1 MSARTHARKDASSE
15 AMQAPR
21 LRTLLLTD
29 LCDSTALVERIG
41 DNAAAA
47 LFREHDRLV
56 VKLQQQWRGRLIDR
70 SDGLLLLFDRPID
83 GLGFALDYARGLK
96 AMSDAHA
103 LILCARQGLHVGEVL
118 TWRNSDEAVSI
129 GAKPLEVEGLA
140 KPTAARLMS
149 MARPGQILISAV
161 AESLTHRA
169 ARELG
174 ERVERILWKSHGRWR
189 FKGVP
194 TPMEIYEVG
203 EVGLTP
209 LRTPKNSAKAW
220 RDVPLWRRPAALAT
234 EVALIVLTAGI
245 LWVIGRPEP
254 AIAFAE
260 RDWVV
265 VGDLHNLTD
274 SAVLDDPLQQALRL
288 SLQQSKH
295 VNLVSEKRAH
305 DMLELMK
312 QSDRA
317 KIDRALGA
325 QIALRSGAKALILPS
340 VADVGGNLRVTV
352 EVIDPVTQATIYMYH
367 SEGRGQRSLLSS
379 IDAVS
384 SNLRAGLGETLASI
398 KVNSAPLPRVSTA
411 NMDAL
416 NAYALA
422 QREFGTGHYRRA
434 RDYYMRAVELD
445 PTFALANVGVAR
457 CNYYLEEPLLG
468 LPYLEKA
475 LSFREKLPPR
485 EQVYLDA
492 WYAQIKDPINAYE
505 KWMQMANLYPDDFAA
520 AENTA
525 YALEARN
532 RYSEALVYAKS
543 AASSRYEYDPL
554 ALELLG
560 RMQLALGKKKEA
572 LAAFRSARASGLAS
586 AAVWEAITLAVM
598 GDFPAA
604 HAIWPDE
611 KRLDVAY
618 FDQVSIYIDEGR
630 SDKALPEIQRLSN
643 GIEHTSTRY
652 RQSVVAMAAAQ
663 YAQGQH
669 AEVLATIKATVP
681 EALASISTSA
691 DGFSQRSNAV
701 VAASLALLGQRLGHA
716 ATAKAVLQTLMAKPE
731 LAKMPSVA
739 ELVLLLQARTALLEG
754 RASEA
759 VQLLKP
765 RLDGTEAYQYHVVL
779 KEAYTSLNDQRSA
792 ANESRWLKNAHGRA
806 YAEFGGCGW
815 CQQPMNVFD
824 AMKAGG
830 K

>member
-1 MSARTHARKDASSE
+1 MSPRTHARKDASSE
-15 AMQAPR
+15 AIQAPR

-96 AMSDAHA
+96 AMGDARA
-103 LILCARQGLHVGEVL
+103 LTLCARQGLHVGEVL

-149 MARPGQILISAV
+149 MARPGQILLSAV

-174 ERVERILWKSHGRWR
+174 DRGERILWKSHGRWR

-234 EVALIVLTAGI
+234 EVVLILVTAGV
-245 LWVIGRPEP
+245 LWFFGRPEP

-274 SAVLDDPLQQALRL
+274 TPMLDEPLQQALRL

-295 VNLVSEKRAH
+295 VNLISEKRAH
-305 DMLELMK
+305 DMLELMR
-312 QSDRA
+312 QSDLA
-317 KIDRALGA
+317 KVDRALGA
-325 QIALRSGAKALILPS
+325 QIAMRSGAKALILPS
-340 VADVGGNLRVTV
+340 VADVGGNLRFTV
-352 EVIDPVTQATIYMYH
+352 EVIDPATQATVYMYK
-367 SEGRGQRSLLSS
+367 SEGRGQRTLLSS
-379 IDAVS
+379 IDIVS
-384 SNLRAGLGETLASI
+384 SNLREGLGETLASI
-398 KVNSAPLPRVSTA
+398 KANSAPLPSVSTA
-411 NMDAL
+411 NMNAL
-416 NAYALA
+416 NAYALG
-422 QREFGTGHYRRA
+422 QREFGVGHYLRA
-434 RDYYMRAVELD
+434 RDYYLRAVELD

-457 CNYYLEEPLLG
+457 CYFYLEDTPVG
-468 LPYLEKA
+468 LPYLERA
-475 LSFREKLPPR
+475 ISFRAKLPPR

-492 WYAQIKDPINAYE
+492 WYAQIKDPANAYE

-525 YALEARN
+525 YALEVRN
-532 RYSEALVYAKS
+532 RYNEALVYAKR
-543 AASSRYEYDPL
+543 AASSRYDFDPL
-554 ALELLG
+554 SLELVG
-560 RMQLALGKKKEA
+560 RMQLALGKTREA
-572 LAAFRSARASGLAS
+572 LATFRSARSSGLAS
-586 AAVWEAITLAVM
+586 AAVWEAVTLAVM
-598 GDFPAA
+598 GDFQGA
-604 HAIWPDE
+604 HAIWPAED
-611 KRLDVAY
+611 RLDVAY
-618 FDQVSIYIDEGR
+618 FDQVSIYLDEKR
-630 SDKALPEIQRLSN
+630 SGKALSEIERLS
-643 GIEHTSTRY
+643 GAIDHTSTRY
-652 RQSVVAMAAAQ
+652 RQSLVAKAATQ
-663 YAQGQH
+663 YAQGDH
-669 AEVLATIKATVP
+669 AAALATINETFPAALSSIATSGAGV
-681 EALASISTSA
+681 T
-691 DGFSQRSNAV
+691 QRSDAV
-701 VAASLALLGQRLGHA
+701 VAASLALLSQRLGHTVA
-716 ATAKAVLQTLMAKPE
+716 ANTVLQALTARPE

-739 ELVLLLQARTALLEG
+739 EQILLLRARAALLEG
-754 RASEA
+754 HANEA
-759 VQLLKP
+759 VQLLMP
-765 RLDGTEAYQYHVVL
+765 HLDGTEAYQYHVVL
-779 KEAYTSLNDQRSA
+779 KEAYLALDDKNA
-792 ANESRWLKNAHGRA
+792 ASTETRWLKNAHGRA

-824 AMKAGG
+824 AAMAGG

>member
-15 AMQAPR
+15 AIQAPR

-47 LFREHDRLV
+47 LFREHDWLV

-96 AMSDAHA
+96 AMGDARA
-103 LILCARQGLHVGEVL
+103 LTLCARQGLHVGEVL

-149 MARPGQILISAV
+149 MARPGQILLSAV

-174 ERVERILWKSHGRWR
+174 DRGERILWKSHGRWR

-209 LRTPKNSAKAW
+209 LRTPKNSSKAW

-234 EVALIVLTAGI
+234 EVALILVTASVL
-245 LWVIGRPEP
+245 WFFGRPEP

-274 SAVLDDPLQQALRL
+274 TPMLDEPLQQALRL

-295 VNLVSEKRAH
+295 VNLISEKRAH

-317 KIDRALGA
+317 KVDRVLGA
-325 QIALRSGAKALILPS
+325 QIAMRAGAKALILPS
-340 VADVGGNLRVTV
+340 VADVGGNLRFTV
-352 EVIDPVTQATIYMYH
+352 EVIDPTTQATVYMYK

-379 IDAVS
+379 IDTVS
-384 SNLRAGLGETLASI
+384 SNLREGLGETLASI
-398 KVNSAPLPRVSTA
+398 EANSAPLPRVSTA

-422 QREFGTGHYRRA
+422 QREFGVGHYLRA
-434 RDYYMRAVELD
+434 RDYYLRAVELD

-457 CNYYLEEPLLG
+457 CHFYLEDTPVG
-468 LPYLEKA
+468 LPYLERA
-475 LSFREKLPPR
+475 ISFRAKLPPR

-492 WYAQIKDPINAYE
+492 WYAQIKDPTNAYE

-525 YALEARN
+525 YALEVRN
-532 RYSEALVYAKS
+532 RYKEALVYAKR
-543 AASSRYEYDPL
+543 AASSRYDFDPL
-554 ALELLG
+554 SLELVG
-560 RMQLALGKKKEA
+560 RMQLALGKTREA
-572 LAAFRSARASGLAS
+572 LATFRSARSSGLAS
-586 AAVWEAITLAVM
+586 AAVWEAVTLAVL
-598 GDFPAA
+598 GDFSGA
-604 HAIWPDE
+604 HAIWPAE
-611 KRLDVAY
+611 ERLDVAY
-618 FDQVSIYIDEGR
+618 FDQVSIYLDERR
-630 SDKALPEIQRLSN
+630 SEKALSEIERLS
-643 GIEHTSTRY
+643 GAIDRTSTRY
-652 RQSVVAMAAAQ
+652 RQSLVAKAATQ
-663 YAQGQH
+663 YAQGKH
-669 AEVLATIKATVP
+669 AEALATINETFPAALSSVTTS
-681 EALASISTSA
+681 EAGVT
-691 DGFSQRSNAV
+691 QRSDAV
-701 VAASLALLGQRLGHA
+701 VAASLALLSQRLGHTA
-716 ATAKAVLQTLMAKPE
+716 AAKAVLKVLTARPE

-739 ELVLLLQARTALLEG
+739 EQVLLLRARTALLEG
-754 RASEA
+754 HANEA
-759 VQLLKP
+759 IQLLMP
-765 RLDGTEAYQYHVVL
+765 HLDGNEAYQYHVVL
-779 KEAYTSLNDQRSA
+779 KEAYLALDDQRSA
-792 ANESRWLKNAHGRA
+792 STETRWLKNAHGRA

-824 AMKAGG
+824 AAMAGG